1 MKNSGNI
8 STPAYYFDTDVFEKR
23 IDFVNRELP
32 GIPLTFSIKANPFL
46 LSRLPQTLK
55 HVEVCSPGELKICKA
70 YGILGSRI
78 IYSGVNKEIEDVT
91 EAIEYGV
98 DIATAESILH
108 VELEQEAAK
117 KADKQQ
123 GVILR
128 LTSGN
133 QFGMSEADILS
144 ILANQAKYPNLDI
157 FGIHYYSGTQKKK
170 RQIDKDFEKLDVF
183 L

>member
-1 MKNSGNI
+1 M
-8 STPAYYFDTDVFEKR
+8 
-23 IDFVNRELP
+23 
-32 GIPLTFSIKANPFL
+32 
-46 LSRLPQTLK
+46 
-55 HVEVCSPGELKICKA
+55 CSPGELKICKA
-70 YGILGSRI
+70 YGIPGSRI

-108 VELEQEAAK
+108 VELQQEAAK

-123 GVILR
+123 RVILR

-157 FGIHYYSGTQKKK
+157 YGIHYYSGTQKKK
-170 RQIDKDFEKLDVF
+170 RQIDL